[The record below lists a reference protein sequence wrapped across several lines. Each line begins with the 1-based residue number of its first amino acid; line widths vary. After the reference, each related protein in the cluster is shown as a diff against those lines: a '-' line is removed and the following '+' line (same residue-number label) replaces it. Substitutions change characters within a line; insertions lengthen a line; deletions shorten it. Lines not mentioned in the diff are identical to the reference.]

1 MAYQSKHTGSAID
14 AGIDINTT
22 QNTKI
27 ATLETKT
34 TTLETNVSKLNTS
47 IYNSGS
53 TNQYLT
59 KAANNTVEWKTL
71 VTPTIS
77 ILQNQTISESAW
89 VSDTTYEDFPFR
101 ASISASGCTAQTGGQ
116 VIFSVSDATAGIFA
130 PVGQTAS
137 NVIYIYA
144 NEKVNVT
151 IPTIL
156 LFKE

>member
-1 MAYQSKHTGSAID
+1 MAYQSKHTGTAID
-14 AGIDINTT
+14 AGIDINST

-27 ATLETKT
+27 ETLETKT
-34 TTLETNVSKLNTS
+34 GTLETKMNN
-47 IYNSGS
+47 IYNTGS

-59 KAANNTVEWKTL
+59 KAANNTVQWKTL

-89 VSDTTYEDFPFR
+89 TDDTTYEDFPFR